1 MSEEYATVDDVI
13 EILKKESEAG
23 RGDYV
28 VYCNSW
34 EYWLAMKGD
43 EPVVLESY
51 KEISIGGY
59 C

>member
-23 RGDYV
+23 RGDYL
-28 VYCNSW
+28 VYCNDGEYLLAKKCDKPTIW
-34 EYWLAMKGD
+34 E
-43 EPVVLESY
+43 EH